1 MRPVRYVLFL
11 PSYFFFPCKTRS
23 STHLLN
29 HPSRFPPSTTTC
41 RVRPWLVPKVS
52 VISTIRLVLL
62 RLFFSSLSLSS
73 SSCPIVAWV
82 GVSPSNLSSPLYSQL
97 NDKMTKWRCFC
108 CCSLDV
114 CVRFHVRDEC
124 WHVFLRLLPS
134 VTSEVVERNG
144 WNRVYFRAT
153 LIYRSREGQQFPRFP
168 VPYNATGIAELF
180 SRREHRWRCHTPCSQ
195 GKKQPTNVGLALDV
209 QHSHIMQTHLAC
221 AVKSKVCQP
230 NPTTLPLSLLRA

>member
-1 MRPVRYVLFL
+1 MSPSVVSGPFIRLAVCDSHPPTFPVHNCANLTRYLLMLALLYFVFFFHFIHEASQICPL
-11 PSYFFFPCKTRS
+11 PSLLFFFPCKTRS

-108 CCSLDV
+108 CCSLEV
-114 CVRFHVRDEC
+114 CVQFHVRDEC
-124 WHVFLRLLPS
+124 WHVFLR
-134 VTSEVVERNG
+134 RG
-144 WNRVYFRAT
+144 
-153 LIYRSREGQQFPRFP
+153 
-168 VPYNATGIAELF
+168 
-180 SRREHRWRCHTPCSQ
+180 
-195 GKKQPTNVGLALDV
+195 
-209 QHSHIMQTHLAC
+209 
-221 AVKSKVCQP
+221 
-230 NPTTLPLSLLRA
+230 